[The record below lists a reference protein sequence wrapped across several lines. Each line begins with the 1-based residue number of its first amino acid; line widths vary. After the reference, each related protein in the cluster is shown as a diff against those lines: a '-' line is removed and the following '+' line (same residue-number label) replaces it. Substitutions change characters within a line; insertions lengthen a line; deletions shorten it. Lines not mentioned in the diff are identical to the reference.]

1 MATQLASALGRPVAF
16 VNVPPDAVRAAL
28 LGAGF
33 PEWQADGLIE
43 DYAHYRRGEASAVIE
58 DYAHYRRGE
67 ASAVTTGVK
76 DATGRSPRAFAEFA
90 RDYAPAFT

>member
-16 VNVPPDAVRAAL
+16 VNVPPDAMRAAL

-33 PEWQADGLIE
+33 PEWQADGL
-43 DYAHYRRGEASAVIE
+43 IE